1 MEDKRAQYGEDEI
14 ITLEFDDGVTFD
26 CGMMG
31 TFELDGKEYI
41 ALEALDDSDDVYLY
55 GYHRFRSARHP
66 RGRIRPRRGRIRP
79 SDGRADL
86 RSQINM
92 RPELFSQERLS
103 KEEGSTKF
111 VLPSFCMIRCSL
123 CLWTKK

>member
-41 ALEALDDSDDVYLY
+41 AL
-55 GYHRFRSARHP
+55 R
-66 RGRIRPRRGRIRP
+66 
-79 SDGRADL
+79 
-86 RSQINM
+86 
-92 RPELFSQERLS
+92 
-103 KEEGSTKF
+103 
-111 VLPSFCMIRCSL
+111 
-123 CLWTKK
+123 LWTIPTTSISTAISATIPISICSISRRRNSTASQRNSTV

>member
-41 ALEALDDSDDVYLY
+41 ALEARMIPTTSISTAI
-55 GYHRFRSARHP
+55 SATTPISICSTSP
-66 RGRIRPRRGRIRP
+66 RK
-79 SDGRADL
+79 
-86 RSQINM
+86 N
-92 RPELFSQERLS
+92 
-103 KEEGSTKF
+103 STASRQNST
-111 VLPSFCMIRCSL
+111 V
-123 CLWTKK
+123 

>member
-41 ALEALDDSDDVYLY
+41 ALEALDDSDDVNEV
-55 GYHRFRSARHP
+55 YHNAE
-66 RGRIRPRRGRIRP
+66 
-79 SDGRADL
+79 L
-86 RSQINM
+86 
-92 RPELFSQERLS
+92 PE
-103 KEEGSTKF
+103 EEEEE
-111 VLPSFCMIRCSL
+111 
-123 CLWTKK
+123 

>member
-55 GYHRFRSARHP
+55 GYQRTTPISICSTSP
-66 RGRIRPRRGRIRP
+66 RK
-79 SDGRADL
+79 
-86 RSQINM
+86 N
-92 RPELFSQERLS
+92 
-103 KEEGSTKF
+103 STASRQNST
-111 VLPSFCMIRCSL
+111 V
-123 CLWTKK
+123 

>member
-41 ALEALDDSDDVYLY
+41 ACLLYTSDAADD
-55 GYHRFRSARHP
+55 
-66 RGRIRPRRGRIRP
+66 
-79 SDGRADL
+79 
-86 RSQINM
+86 
-92 RPELFSQERLS
+92 
-103 KEEGSTKF
+103 
-111 VLPSFCMIRCSL
+111 
-123 CLWTKK
+123 

>member
-55 GYHRFRSARHP
+55 GYQRNDTDSICSTSP
-66 RGRIRPRRGRIRP
+66 RK
-79 SDGRADL
+79 
-86 RSQINM
+86 N
-92 RPELFSQERLS
+92 
-103 KEEGSTKF
+103 STASRQNST
-111 VLPSFCMIRCSL
+111 V
-123 CLWTKK
+123 

>member
-14 ITLEFDDGVTFD
+14 ITLEFDDGVSFD

-55 GYHRFRSARHP
+55 GYQRNDTDF
-66 RGRIRPRRGRIRP
+66 
-79 SDGRADL
+79 DL
-86 RSQINM
+86 LDI
-92 RPELFSQERLS
+92 PEEEFDRVAAEFDRLMD
-103 KEEGSTKF
+103 E
-111 VLPSFCMIRCSL
+111 PI
-123 CLWTKK
+123 